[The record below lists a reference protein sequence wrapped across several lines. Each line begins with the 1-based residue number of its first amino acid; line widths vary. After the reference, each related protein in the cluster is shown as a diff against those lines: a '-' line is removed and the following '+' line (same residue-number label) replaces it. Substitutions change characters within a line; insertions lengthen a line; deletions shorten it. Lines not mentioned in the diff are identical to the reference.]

1 MKHNMK
7 YSVLPRLL
15 ALVFALALLLAT
27 AVTPV
32 AAAKGGFTEWTYD
45 AASRTLTA
53 TFPNGKTET
62 YLRVEDSIYL
72 RYDPAYDFEYRN
84 TANIDGHAY
93 DVYAAEEGGDVLAAV
108 NAAGEWVFFATA
120 EEMKKVE
127 AMYTQEGT
135 KVTSLTY
142 LRMDEYQH
150 YDMDK
155 RFLWVLYELL
165 SDPEAETLTDTLH
178 GLRYAPRY
186 ELWLYDRDEMIAV
199 NRGYLFDLAGDM
211 YFIPAG
217 DIPAAALDENGQ
229 ILPREGVTVTLYR
242 VPDDWQQDSYNAVY
256 RASTHYL
263 WGVESEAGS
272 GNNTLTGDPA
282 PVEFVYFTIAIL
294 GIAVPIAPLVLGLCL
309 PHSAKQGYKKRWYL
323 LAIFGGAWMLLG
335 ILVLVMMIV
344 AL

>member
-1 MKHNMK
+1 MKLNQK
-7 YSVLPRLL
+7 QSVLPRLL

-32 AAAKGGFTEWTYD
+32 AAAKGDFTEWTYD
-45 AASRTLTA
+45 AAARTLTA

-62 YLRVEDSIYL
+62 YLRVEDHIHL
-72 RYDPAYDFEYRN
+72 RYDPAYDYEYRN
-84 TANIDGHAY
+84 TAVIDGYAY

-108 NAAGEWVFFATA
+108 NAAGEWVFFAT
-120 EEMKKVE
+120 EKEMKKVE

-155 RFLWVLYELL
+155 KFLWVLYELL
-165 SDPEAETLTDTLH
+165 KDPEAETLTDTLH

-186 ELWLYDRDEMIAV
+186 ELWLYDNDEMIAV

-229 ILPREGVTVTLYR
+229 ILPKESVTVTLYR

-309 PHSAKQGYKKRWYL
+309 PHSAKQGHKKRWYL
-323 LAIFGGAWMLLG
+323 LTIFGGAWMLLG

>member
-32 AAAKGGFTEWTYD
+32 AAAKGDFTEWTYD
-45 AASRTLTA
+45 AAARTLTA
-53 TFPNGKTET
+53 TFPGGKTET
-62 YLRVEDSIYL
+62 YLRVGDSIHL

-84 TANIDGHAY
+84 TANIDGHRY

-155 RFLWVLYELL
+155 KFLWVLYELL
-165 SDPEAETLTDTLH
+165 KDPEAETLTDTLH

-242 VPDDWQQDSYNAVY
+242 VPDEWQQDSYNAVY

-309 PHSAKQGYKKRWYL
+309 PHSAKQGHKKRWYL
-323 LAIFGGAWMLLG
+323 LTIFGGAWMLLG

>member
-1 MKHNMK
+1 MKLNQK
-7 YSVLPRLL
+7 QSVLPRLL
-15 ALVFALALLLAT
+15 ALVFALALLLAL

-32 AAAKGGFTEWTYD
+32 AAAKGDFTEWVYD
-45 AASRTLTA
+45 AAARTLTA
-53 TFPNGKTET
+53 TFPDGDTEV
-62 YLRVEDSIYL
+62 YYRVEDSIHL
-72 RYDPAYDFEYRN
+72 RYDPAYAFEYRN
-84 TANIDGHAY
+84 TVHIDGHRY
-93 DVYAAEEGGDVLAAV
+93 DIYAAEEGGDVLAAV
-108 NAAGEWVFFATA
+108 NAAGEWVFFATE

-155 RFLWVLYELL
+155 KFLWVLYELL
-165 SDPEAETLTDTLH
+165 KDPEAETLTDTLH

-323 LAIFGGAWMLLG
+323 LTIFGGAWMLLG

>member
-1 MKHNMK
+1 MKLNMK

-32 AAAKGGFTEWTYD
+32 AAAKGDFTEWTYD
-45 AASRTLTA
+45 AAARTLTA

-62 YLRVEDSIYL
+62 YLRVEDSIHL

-84 TANIDGHAY
+84 TANIDGHRY

-108 NAAGEWVFFATA
+108 NAAGEWVFFATE
-120 EEMKKVE
+120 EEMKEVE
-127 AMYTQEGT
+127 ALYTQEGT

-155 RFLWVLYELL
+155 KFLWVLYELL
-165 SDPEAETLTDTLH
+165 SDPKAETLTDTLH

-217 DIPAAALDENGQ
+217 DIPATALDENGQ
-229 ILPREGVTVTLYR
+229 ILPQEGVTVTLYR

-263 WGVESEAGS
+263 WGVESEAGY
-272 GNNTLTGDPA
+272 GGGLTGSESA
-282 PVEFVYFTIAIL
+282 PVAFVYFTIAIL

>member
-15 ALVFALALLLAT
+15 ALVFALALLLTT

-32 AAAKGGFTEWTYD
+32 AAAKGDFTEWTYD
-45 AASRTLTA
+45 AAARTLTA

-62 YLRVEDSIYL
+62 YLRVEDSIHL

-84 TANIDGHAY
+84 TANIDGHRY

-108 NAAGEWVFFATA
+108 NAAGEWVFFATE

-135 KVTSLTY
+135 KVTSLTF
-142 LRMDEYQH
+142 LQMEEYRH

-155 RFLWVLYELL
+155 KFLWVLYELL
-165 SDPEAETLTDTLH
+165 KDPEAETLTDTLH

-217 DIPAAALDENGQ
+217 DIPATALDENGQ
-229 ILPREGVTVTLYR
+229 ILPQEGVTVTLYR

>member
-1 MKHNMK
+1 MKLNMK

-32 AAAKGGFTEWTYD
+32 AAAKGDFTEWTYD
-45 AASRTLTA
+45 AAARTLTA

-62 YLRVEDSIYL
+62 YLRVEDSIHL

-84 TANIDGHAY
+84 TANIDGHRY

-108 NAAGEWVFFATA
+108 NAAGEWVFFATE

-155 RFLWVLYELL
+155 KFLWVLYELL
-165 SDPEAETLTDTLH
+165 KDPEAETLTDTLH

-217 DIPAAALDENGQ
+217 DIPATALDENGQ
-229 ILPREGVTVTLYR
+229 ILPQEGVTVTLYR

>member
-32 AAAKGGFTEWTYD
+32 AAAKGDFTEWTYD
-45 AASRTLTA
+45 AAARTLTA
-53 TFPNGKTET
+53 TFPGGKTET
-62 YLRVEDSIYL
+62 YLRVEDSIHL

-84 TANIDGHAY
+84 TANIDGHRY

-142 LRMDEYQH
+142 LRMDEYRH

-155 RFLWVLYELL
+155 KFLWVLYELL

-186 ELWLYDRDEMIAV
+186 ELWLYDNDEMIAV

-323 LAIFGGAWMLLG
+323 LTIFGGAWMLLG

-344 AL
+344 VL

>member
-32 AAAKGGFTEWTYD
+32 AAAKGDFTEWTYD
-45 AASRTLTA
+45 AAARTLTA

-62 YLRVEDSIYL
+62 YLRVEDSIHL

-84 TANIDGHAY
+84 TATIDGYAY

-108 NAAGEWVFFATA
+108 NAAGEWVFFATE

-142 LRMDEYQH
+142 LRMDEYRH

-155 RFLWVLYELL
+155 KFLWVLYELL

-229 ILPREGVTVTLYR
+229 ILPQEGVTVTLYR

>member
-15 ALVFALALLLAT
+15 ALVFALALLLTT

-32 AAAKGGFTEWTYD
+32 AAAKGDFTEWTYD
-45 AASRTLTA
+45 AAARTLTA

-62 YLRVEDSIYL
+62 YLRMEASIHL

-84 TANIDGHAY
+84 TATIDGHAY

-108 NAAGEWVFFATA
+108 NAAGEWIFFATE

-135 KVTSLTY
+135 KVTSLSF
-142 LRMDEYQH
+142 LQMDEYRH

-155 RFLWVLYELL
+155 KFLWVLYELL

>member
-1 MKHNMK
+1 MKLNMK

-27 AVTPV
+27 SATPV
-32 AAAKGGFTEWTYD
+32 AAAKGDFTEWTYD
-45 AASRTLTA
+45 AAARTLTA
-53 TFPNGKTET
+53 TFPGGKTET
-62 YLRVEDSIYL
+62 YLRVEDSIHL
-72 RYDPAYDFEYRN
+72 RYDPAYDYEYRN
-84 TANIDGHAY
+84 TVSIDGHRY

-108 NAAGEWVFFATA
+108 NAAGEWIFFATE

-135 KVTSLTY
+135 KVTSRTY

-155 RFLWVLYELL
+155 KFLWVLYELL

-217 DIPAAALDENGQ
+217 DIPATALDENGQ
-229 ILPREGVTVTLYR
+229 ILPQEGVTVTLYR

>member
-1 MKHNMK
+1 MKLNMK

-27 AVTPV
+27 SATPV
-32 AAAKGGFTEWTYD
+32 AAAKGDFTEWTYD
-45 AASRTLTA
+45 AAARTLTA
-53 TFPNGKTET
+53 TFPGGKTET
-62 YLRVEDSIYL
+62 YLRVEDSIHL
-72 RYDPAYDFEYRN
+72 RYDPAYDYEYRN
-84 TANIDGHAY
+84 TVSIDGHRY

-108 NAAGEWVFFATA
+108 NAAGEWIFFATE

-155 RFLWVLYELL
+155 KFLWVLYELL

-217 DIPAAALDENGQ
+217 DIPATALDENGQ
-229 ILPREGVTVTLYR
+229 ILPQEGVTVTLYR

>member
-1 MKHNMK
+1 MKLNQK

-15 ALVFALALLLAT
+15 ALVFALALLLAL

-32 AAAKGGFTEWTYD
+32 AAAKGDFTEWAYD
-45 AASRTLTA
+45 PAARTLTA

-62 YLRVEDSIYL
+62 YLRVEDSSHL

-84 TANIDGHAY
+84 TAVIDGYAY

-108 NAAGEWVFFATA
+108 NAAGEWVFFAT
-120 EEMKKVE
+120 EKEMKKVE

-150 YDMDK
+150 YNMDK
-155 RFLWVLYELL
+155 KFLWVLYELPA
-165 SDPEAETLTDTLH
+165 DPEAETLTDTLH

-186 ELWLYDRDEMIAV
+186 ELWLYDDDDMIAV

-211 YFIPAG
+211 YFIPAEAL
-217 DIPAAALDENGQ
+217 PAAALDENGQ
-229 ILPREGVTVTLYR
+229 ILPKESVTVTLYR
-242 VPDDWQQDSYNAVY
+242 VPDEWQQDSYNAVY

-309 PHSAKQGYKKRWYL
+309 PHSAKQGHKKRWYL
-323 LAIFGGAWMLLG
+323 LTIFGGAWMLLG

>member
-1 MKHNMK
+1 MKLNMK
-7 YSVLPRLL
+7 QSVLPRLL
-15 ALVFALALLLAT
+15 ALVFALALLLT
-27 AVTPV
+27 LAVTPV
-32 AAAKGGFTEWTYD
+32 AAAKGDFTEWAYD
-45 AASRTLTA
+45 PAARTLTS

-62 YLRVEDSIYL
+62 YLRVEDSIHL

-84 TANIDGHAY
+84 TAVIDGYAY

-108 NAAGEWVFFATA
+108 NAAGEWVFFATE

-155 RFLWVLYELL
+155 KFLWVLYELL
-165 SDPEAETLTDTLH
+165 KDPEAETLTDTLH

-217 DIPAAALDENGQ
+217 DIPATALDENGQ

>member
-1 MKHNMK
+1 MKLNMK

-15 ALVFALALLLAT
+15 ALVFALALLLAA

-32 AAAKGGFTEWTYD
+32 AAAKGDFTEWTYD
-45 AASRTLTA
+45 AAARTLTA
-53 TFPNGKTET
+53 TFPNGKSET
-62 YLRVEDSIYL
+62 YLRVEDSIHL

-84 TANIDGHAY
+84 TAVIDGYAY

-108 NAAGEWVFFATA
+108 NAAGEWVFFATE

-155 RFLWVLYELL
+155 KFLWVLYELL

-217 DIPAAALDENGQ
+217 DIPATALDEKGQ

-282 PVEFVYFTIAIL
+282 PAAFVYFTIAIL

>member
-1 MKHNMK
+1 M
-7 YSVLPRLL
+7 S
-15 ALVFALALLLAT
+15 
-27 AVTPV
+27 
-32 AAAKGGFTEWTYD
+32 G
-45 AASRTLTA
+45 TA
-53 TFPNGKTET
+53 TNRTNITLPADVSNEILQKVQHESAIMQLARRIPLPGRG
-62 YLRVEDSIYL
+62 LSI
-72 RYDPAYDFEYRN
+72 PTI
-84 TANIDGHAY
+84 TA
-93 DVYAAEEGGDVLAAV
+93 
-108 NAAGEWVFFATA
+108 
-120 EEMKKVE
+120 
-127 AMYTQEGT
+127 
-135 KVTSLTY
+135 
-142 LRMDEYQH
+142 
-150 YDMDK
+150 
-155 RFLWVLYELL
+155 
-165 SDPEAETLTDTLH
+165 DPEAETLTDTLH

-186 ELWLYDRDEMIAV
+186 ELWLYDNDEMIAV

-217 DIPAAALDENGQ
+217 DIPISALDENGQ

-309 PHSAKQGYKKRWYL
+309 PHSAKQGHKKRWYL
-323 LAIFGGAWMLLG
+323 LTIFGGAWMLLG

>member
-1 MKHNMK
+1 MKLNMK

-32 AAAKGGFTEWTYD
+32 AAAKGDFTEWTYD
-45 AASRTLTA
+45 AAARTLTA

-62 YLRVEDSIYL
+62 YLRVEDSIHL

-84 TANIDGHAY
+84 TANIDGHRY

-108 NAAGEWVFFATA
+108 NAAGEWIFFATE

-155 RFLWVLYELL
+155 KFLWVLYELL

-217 DIPAAALDENGQ
+217 DIPATALDENGQ

>member
-1 MKHNMK
+1 MKLNMK

-32 AAAKGGFTEWTYD
+32 AAAKGDFTEWTYD
-45 AASRTLTA
+45 AAARTLTA

-62 YLRVEDSIYL
+62 YLRVETSIHL

-84 TANIDGHAY
+84 TANIDGHRY

-108 NAAGEWVFFATA
+108 NAAGEWVFFATE

-155 RFLWVLYELL
+155 KFLWVLYELL

-217 DIPAAALDENGQ
+217 DIPATALDENGQ

>member
-32 AAAKGGFTEWTYD
+32 AAAKGDFTEWTYD
-45 AASRTLTA
+45 AAARTLTA
-53 TFPNGKTET
+53 TFPGGKTET
-62 YLRVEDSIYL
+62 YLRVEDSIHL

-84 TANIDGHAY
+84 TANIDGHRY

-108 NAAGEWVFFATA
+108 NAAGEWVFFAT
-120 EEMKKVE
+120 EKEMKKVE

-142 LRMDEYQH
+142 LRMDEYRH

-155 RFLWVLYELL
+155 KFLWVLYELL
-165 SDPEAETLTDTLH
+165 KDPEAETLTDTLH

-229 ILPREGVTVTLYR
+229 ILPQEGVTVTLYR
-242 VPDDWQQDSYNAVY
+242 VPDEWQQDSYNAVY

-309 PHSAKQGYKKRWYL
+309 PHSARQGYKKRWYL

>member
-1 MKHNMK
+1 MKLNQK
-7 YSVLPRLL
+7 QSVLPRLL
-15 ALVFALALLLAT
+15 ALVFVLALLLT
-27 AVTPV
+27 LAVTPV
-32 AAAKGGFTEWTYD
+32 AAAKGDFTEWVYD
-45 AASRTLTA
+45 AAARTLTA

-62 YLRVEDSIYL
+62 YLRVEDHIHL
-72 RYDPAYDFEYRN
+72 RYDPAYDYEYRN
-84 TANIDGHAY
+84 TAVIDGYAY

-108 NAAGEWVFFATA
+108 NAAGEWVFFAT
-120 EEMKKVE
+120 EKEMKKVE

-155 RFLWVLYELL
+155 KFLWVMYELL
-165 SDPEAETLTDTLH
+165 KDPEAETLTDTLH

-186 ELWLYDRDEMIAV
+186 ELWLYDDDDMIAV

-211 YFIPAG
+211 YFIPAEALP
-217 DIPAAALDENGQ
+217 ISALDENGQ
-229 ILPREGVTVTLYR
+229 ILPKESVTVTLYR
-242 VPDDWQQDSYNAVY
+242 VPAEWQQDSYNAVY

-263 WGVESEAGS
+263 WGVESEAGYGGGLMGS
-272 GNNTLTGDPA
+272 EPA
-282 PVEFVYFTIAIL
+282 PVAFVYFTVAIL

-323 LAIFGGAWMLLG
+323 LTIFGGAWMLLG

>member
-1 MKHNMK
+1 MKLNQK
-7 YSVLPRLL
+7 QSVLPRLL

-32 AAAKGGFTEWTYD
+32 AAAKGDFTEWTYD
-45 AASRTLTA
+45 AAARTLTA

-62 YLRVEDSIYL
+62 YLRVEDSIHL

-84 TANIDGHAY
+84 TANIDGHRY

-108 NAAGEWVFFATA
+108 NAAGEWVFFAT
-120 EEMKKVE
+120 EKEMKKVE

-142 LRMDEYQH
+142 LRMDEYRH

-155 RFLWVLYELL
+155 KFLWVLYELL
-165 SDPEAETLTDTLH
+165 KDPEAETLTDTLH

-186 ELWLYDRDEMIAV
+186 ELWLYDNDEMIAV

>member
-15 ALVFALALLLAT
+15 ALVFALALLLAS

-32 AAAKGGFTEWTYD
+32 AAAKGDFTEWTYD
-45 AASRTLTA
+45 AAARTLTA
-53 TFPNGKTET
+53 TFPNGKSET
-62 YLRVEDSIYL
+62 YLRVEDSIHL

-84 TANIDGHAY
+84 TAVIDGYAY

-108 NAAGEWVFFATA
+108 NAAGEWVFFAT
-120 EEMKKVE
+120 EKEMKKVE

-142 LRMDEYQH
+142 LRMDEYRH

-155 RFLWVLYELL
+155 KFLWVLYELL

-186 ELWLYDRDEMIAV
+186 ELWLYDNDDMIAV

-217 DIPAAALDENGQ
+217 DIPAAALNENGQ
-229 ILPREGVTVTLYR
+229 ILPQEGVTVTLYR

-272 GNNTLTGDPA
+272 GNSLTGSEPA
-282 PVEFVYFTIAIL
+282 PTAFIYFTVAFL

>member
-1 MKHNMK
+1 MKLNQK
-7 YSVLPRLL
+7 QSVLPRLL
-15 ALVFALALLLAT
+15 ALVFALALLLAL

-32 AAAKGGFTEWTYD
+32 AAAKGDFTEWTYD
-45 AASRTLTA
+45 AAARTLTA
-53 TFPNGKTET
+53 TFPDGDTEV
-62 YLRVEDSIYL
+62 YYRVEDSIHL
-72 RYDPAYDFEYRN
+72 RYDPAYDYEYRN
-84 TANIDGHAY
+84 TAVIDGYAY

-108 NAAGEWVFFATA
+108 NAAGEWVFFAT
-120 EEMKKVE
+120 EKEMKKVE

-155 RFLWVLYELL
+155 KFLWVLYELL
-165 SDPEAETLTDTLH
+165 KDPEAETLTDTLH

-229 ILPREGVTVTLYR
+229 ILPQEGVTVTLYR